1 MSVTIDSNKAVLDT
15 QLAIGTFTD
24 CLAMPDVSGAFD
36 HYRYCVAKGRQIL
49 LGYLSDSVPEGIVT
63 ISTSAPEGSV
73 NHVFVSKDV
82 SHHRSVYTWEALRA
96 YLQEGGLIGSVHT
109 PGIKIWYV
117 HSGRNTRREA
127 DEIFVLR

>member
-24 CLAMPDVSGAFD
+24 CLAMPGVSGAFD

-49 LGYLSDSVPEGIVT
+49 LGYLSDSVPVGIVT
-63 ISTSAPEGSV
+63 ITTSAPEGLV

-82 SHHRSVYTWEALRA
+82 RQHRSVYTWEELRA
-96 YLQEGGLIGSVHT
+96 YLQEGGLIGSVHRT
-109 PGIKIWYV
+109 GIKIWYV
-117 HSGRNTRREA
+117 HSGRNARQEPDA
-127 DEIFVLR
+127 IFVLR